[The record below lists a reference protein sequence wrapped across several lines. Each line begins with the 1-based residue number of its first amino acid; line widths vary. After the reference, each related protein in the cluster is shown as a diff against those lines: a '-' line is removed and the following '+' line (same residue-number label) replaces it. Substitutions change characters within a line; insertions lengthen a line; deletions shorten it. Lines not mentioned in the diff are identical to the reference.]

1 METRSGKTCHAPSR
15 SLFFTAVFSQSG
27 AYGLTFMLPRLF
39 DSFGADEKVVGTMLL
54 LTTITTVITVYFLG
68 HLSNLLG
75 RLRTLG
81 VACLAIAVSLFLF
94 GSLNAVS
101 VALIYASVLFGFGWA
116 LTYSLSPIVL
126 TRLVK
131 PAERVQFFAL
141 LSIFVMAGFGLAP
154 VLAYI
159 LETWGF
165 SVRIPFFVTSVL
177 CLISSGLFFVL
188 NTPIKIHAFNPAPE
202 ASSRMTVASIS
213 EVLKSRALLPVIMVF
228 IGASVYAGLN
238 NFQTIFAD
246 KRRLNYARF
255 FLIYSITVVGFR
267 LVLVKF
273 RGGKSPYLV
282 ISTLQFLMCGSVV
295 LFIFSGDNSMSYN
308 LVAISFGLGYG
319 VSYPILVAMAANDSE
334 EHLEPQTLQLFALSY
349 FVGVFGFPL
358 VAGWF
363 IVDVGTTPLLVL
375 VAVLASVEASMALRR
390 GFEVSRKQ
398 G

>member
-1 METRSGKTCHAPSR
+1 
-15 SLFFTAVFSQSG
+15 
-27 AYGLTFMLPRLF
+27 
-39 DSFGADEKVVGTMLL
+39 
-54 LTTITTVITVYFLG
+54 
-68 HLSNLLG
+68 
-75 RLRTLG
+75 
-81 VACLAIAVSLFLF
+81 
-94 GSLNAVS
+94 

-188 NTPIKIHAFNPAPE
+188 NTPIKIHALNPAPE
-202 ASSRMTVASIS
+202 ASSRMTLASIS

-246 KRRLNYARF
+246 KRGLNYASF
-255 FLIYSITVVGFR
+255 FLIYTITVVGFR

-295 LFIFSGDNSMSYN
+295 LFIFSGDNSMLYN

-390 GFEVSRKQ
+390 GFAVSRKQ